1 MSEQQISDPVY
12 VLIGTV
18 ITAAL
23 AGIGWLCK
31 NKCRNQTCE
40 SNCGCFKFHSDSK
53 IRQTVREEVASQ
65 LQQRSQSSTTEVQ
78 IFPADTD

>member
-65 LQQRSQSSTTEVQ
+65 LKQRSESSTEVQ
-78 IFPADTD
+78 IVPADTD

>member
-1 MSEQQISDPVY
+1 MTEPQISEPVY

-18 ITAAL
+18 ITAFL
-23 AGIGWLCK
+23 AGVTWVCK
-31 NKCRNQTCE
+31 NKCRNQTFE
-40 SNCGCFKFHSDSK
+40 SSCGCCKFHSDSK